1 MSLQAGTRLGP
12 YEVVSLIGAG
22 GMGEVYRARD
32 TKLNRDIA
40 LKILPEQVA
49 KDPER
54 LARFIREAQ
63 TLAALKHPN
72 IAHIYGLEESGDIR
86 ALIMELVEGEDLARH
101 MRRQSISIAEGL
113 LIARQIADALEAAH
127 EHGIVHRDLKPANVM
142 VGPRGAVKLLDFGLA
157 RRMDTAGDATAQT
170 QEAMTQPGVLL
181 GTPAYMAPEVLVG
194 KAADARG
201 DIWALGVIL
210 YEMATGALPFTGPT
224 PVEFASSILKET
236 LPPLPPHVSPCLR
249 EIIQRCLAKDL
260 EQRYQTAEEVR
271 SALDAA
277 APEHVAVAARRES
290 RISARAAT
298 WGVAGVLTAA
308 LMTAVVVRQNGSPV
322 LPPTTIQSLAVLPL
336 ENLSPD
342 PEQEYFADGMTDQL
356 IADLSSIP
364 TLRVISRTSVMQYKR
379 ARKPVSAI
387 ARELNVDAVVEGAVV
402 RAADRVRINAKL
414 IRAATEKNLWAGSYQ
429 RDVRDIL
436 ALQTEV
442 ARNIAHEVDITLTTG
457 DEARLARA
465 RRVDPKAYELF
476 LLGRFHAN
484 KQTEDG
490 LNTAIE
496 YFERA
501 IAQDPAYAV
510 AYAALAEVY
519 ATISSTYVH
528 PRGAMPKAREAALA
542 ALHLD
547 DSLAEAHAVLGFI
560 HLIYDWDGPAA
571 KRELERAIQ
580 LNPSLAVARTNYAAY
595 LSTQG
600 RLDESVRE
608 VRRALSLDPLSLRAY
623 ADGAS
628 LMLFARRNDEAIQ
641 LAGKG
646 IALEPNFAFGFAF
659 QGVGYGEQ
667 GRFGEAVTSLERAA
681 RLDRSP
687 TIVALGAHVHAIAGQ
702 KDEARRLIREVE
714 ENAQKRYFCP
724 YEIATAYVSLRD
736 PDTAFKYFRKGV
748 EDRADCMAWLGVE
761 PWIDPFR
768 SDPRYLQLLR
778 DVGLAPVT
786 ATNPPR

>member
-1 MSLQAGTRLGP
+1 MPLQAGTRLGS
-12 YEVVSLIGAG
+12 YEVITQIGAG

-32 TKLNRDIA
+32 TKLSRDVA
-40 LKILPEQVA
+40 LKVLPEQVA

-54 LARFIREAQ
+54 LARFTREAQ

-72 IAHIYGLEESGDIR
+72 IAHIYGLEESGDVR
-86 ALIMELVEGEDLARH
+86 ALIMELVEGEDLAQR
-101 MRRQSISIAEGL
+101 MGREPIAIAEGL

-157 RRMDTAGDATAQT
+157 RRMDTADNATAQT

-194 KAADARG
+194 RPADARG
-201 DIWALGVIL
+201 DIWALGVII

-236 LPPLPPHVSPCLR
+236 PAPLPPHVSPCLR
-249 EIIQRCLAKDL
+249 EIIHRCLAKDL
-260 EQRYQTAEEVR
+260 GQRYQTAQEVQ

-277 APEHVAVAARRES
+277 TLEHVGVARRWS

-298 WGVAGVLTAA
+298 WGLAGVLTAA
-308 LMTAVVVRQNGSPV
+308 LMTALIVRQRGSPV
-322 LPPTTIQSLAVLPL
+322 PTPTVIRSLAVLPL
-336 ENLSPD
+336 ENLSAD

-379 ARKPVSAI
+379 ARKPLSAI

-402 RAADRVRINAKL
+402 RAADRVRISAKL
-414 IRAATEKNLWAGSYQ
+414 IRAATEKNLWAGSYE
-429 RDVRDIL
+429 RDVDDTL

-442 ARNIAHEVDITLTTG
+442 ARNIAHEVDITLTTQ

-465 RRVDPKAYELF
+465 RRVDPAAHQLF

-484 KQTEDG
+484 KDTEEG
-490 LNTAIE
+490 LNKAIE

-501 IAQDPAYAV
+501 IAQDPAYAA
-510 AYAALAEVY
+510 AYAALAGVY

-542 ALHLD
+542 ALRLD

-600 RLDESVRE
+600 RLDDSIRE
-608 VRRALSLDPLSLRAY
+608 VRRAISLDPLSLRAH

-628 LMLFARRNDEAIQ
+628 LLLFARRNDEAIQ

-667 GRFGEAVTSLERAA
+667 GRFGEAVRSLERAA
-681 RLDRSP
+681 RLDRSA

-702 KDEARRLIREVE
+702 KDEALRLIREVE

-724 YEIATAYVSLRD
+724 YEIGTAYVSLRD
-736 PDTAFKYFRKGV
+736 PDTAYKWFRKGV
-748 EDRADCMAWLGVE
+748 EDRADCMAWLGIE

-768 SDPRYLQLLR
+768 SDPRYAQLLR

-786 ATNPPR
+786 ATNRPR